1 MANDAVGSAAF
12 AERYRAAKAF
22 LRGEMDRLGLLES
35 AGWRISE
42 IHRDGLRGS
51 EIVLRPIHLRLSAPE
66 DLECV
71 VWVDETGDADAQCS
85 PGISPPRLSAP

>member
-1 MANDAVGSAAF
+1 MANDAIRSAAF

-35 AGWRISE
+35 QGWRISE
-42 IHRDGLRGS
+42 THRDGRRGS
-51 EIVLRPIHLRLSAPE
+51 EIVMRPIHLRLPSPD

-71 VWVDETGDADAQCS
+71 VWVDESGEADAECS
-85 PGISPPRLSAP
+85 PGGGPPAAG